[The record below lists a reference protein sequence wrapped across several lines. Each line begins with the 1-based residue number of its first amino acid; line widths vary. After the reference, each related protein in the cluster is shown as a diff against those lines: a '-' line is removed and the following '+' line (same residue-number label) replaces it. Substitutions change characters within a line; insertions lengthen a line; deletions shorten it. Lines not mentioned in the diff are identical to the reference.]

1 MRGDQRLT
9 GGRDVPGFGY
19 AHGCPR
25 KIHDGIGIA
34 SSYQV
39 GNPGAIKARR
49 DPADRPTTGRDRCL
63 LGRRGDFRHSAAAGG
78 RGQPRPNHWT
88 AEDFRGHHCKHL
100 EESRRLR
107 PASTEQAM
115 TRPPK
120 RSMFAGDG
128 VAAPLQ
134 HATFRRIWLASL
146 LSNLGLLIQAVGAAW
161 AMTQM
166 TSSADK
172 VALVQTALMLP
183 VMLISMPA
191 GAIADMYDRR
201 IVALIS
207 LAIALSGATA
217 LTVLA
222 WLGLVTPETLLAL
235 CFVVGSGMA
244 LFGPAWQS
252 SVTEQVPPE
261 TLPSA
266 VALNGISY
274 NIARSFGPAIGGIVV
289 AAAGAVAAFAAN
301 AVLYLPLL
309 IVLFLWRRTSQP
321 SRLPRERLNRAIV
334 SGVRYIANS
343 PAIKI
348 VLTRTLVTGLI
359 GGSVSALMPLV
370 ARDLLHGGA
379 QTYGIMLGAFGMGA
393 VIGALNITEV
403 RKRMSGEAAI
413 RACALSMGGA
423 IAAVA
428 LSREPVLTAAALVIA
443 GAVWML
449 AVALFNIG
457 VQLSAPRWVAGRSLA
472 AFQASIAGGIAI
484 GSWGWGRLTD
494 AVGVE
499 AALLVSAALMLASP
513 LLGLW
518 LQMPRIGARNE
529 DAEVLAD
536 PEVQLSLTARS
547 GPLVVEIEYRVA
559 QDNAR
564 AFHNVMQ
571 EVQLSRQR
579 NGAYGWSIARD
590 IADPELWTERYHC
603 PTWLDYLRQRNRSTQ
618 SERALHQRAIGFH
631 LGPDPVRVR
640 RMLERPFGS
649 VRWKEDTPDRAVSE
663 VLPVTSSAAGG
674 ST

>member
-1 MRGDQRLT
+1 MINSPNLS
-9 GGRDVPGFGY
+9 
-19 AHGCPR
+19 A
-25 KIHDGIGIA
+25 DGI
-34 SSYQV
+34 
-39 GNPGAIKARR
+39 
-49 DPADRPTTGRDRCL
+49 T
-63 LGRRGDFRHSAAAGG
+63 
-78 RGQPRPNHWT
+78 
-88 AEDFRGHHCKHL
+88 
-100 EESRRLR
+100 
-107 PASTEQAM
+107 
-115 TRPPK
+115 
-120 RSMFAGDG
+120 
-128 VAAPLQ
+128 APLR
-134 HATFRRIWLASL
+134 HVVFRRIWLASL

-166 TSSADK
+166 TASADK

-183 VMLISMPA
+183 VMLIAMPA
-191 GAIADMYDRR
+191 GAVADMYDRR
-201 IVALIS
+201 VVALVSLSIS
-207 LAIALSGATA
+207 LTGATA
-217 LTVLA
+217 LTVLT
-222 WLGLVTPETLLAL
+222 WLGHIDPQILLAL

-252 SVTEQVPPE
+252 SVSEQVPAE

-289 AAAGAVAAFAAN
+289 ATAGAVAAFAAN
-301 AVLYLPLL
+301 ALLYLPLFV
-309 IVLFLWRRTSQP
+309 VLFLWRRVTEP

-343 PAIKI
+343 PPIKT
-348 VLTRTLVTGLI
+348 VLARTFMTGLI

-393 VIGALNITEV
+393 VVGALNIGAI
-403 RKRMSGEAAI
+403 RKQLSGESAI

-423 IAAVA
+423 IIAVGM
-428 LSREPVLTAAALVIA
+428 SHIPVLTAASLVVA
-443 GAVWML
+443 GAAWML

-494 AVGVE
+494 AAGVE
-499 AALLVSAALMLASP
+499 AALLVSGALMLLLP
-513 LLGLW
+513 LLGL
-518 LQMPRIGARNE
+518 LLPMPRVGGRNE
-529 DAEVLAD
+529 PAELLAD
-536 PEVQLSLTARS
+536 PEVQLALTGRS

-559 QDNAR
+559 QENAR

-571 EVQLSRQR
+571 DVQLSRQR

-590 IADPELWTERYHC
+590 IGEPELWTERYHC

-618 SERALHQRAIGFH
+618 SERALHQQAIAFH
-631 LGPDPVRVR
+631 LGPDPVRIR

-649 VRWKEDTPDRAVSE
+649 VRWKEDTPDRQAAE
-663 VLPVTSSAAGG
+663 VLPVVASAAGS

>member
-1 MRGDQRLT
+1 
-9 GGRDVPGFGY
+9 
-19 AHGCPR
+19 
-25 KIHDGIGIA
+25 
-34 SSYQV
+34 
-39 GNPGAIKARR
+39 
-49 DPADRPTTGRDRCL
+49 
-63 LGRRGDFRHSAAAGG
+63 
-78 RGQPRPNHWT
+78 
-88 AEDFRGHHCKHL
+88 
-100 EESRRLR
+100 
-107 PASTEQAM
+107 M
-115 TRPPK
+115 TNLPK
-120 RSMFAGDG
+120 RSRLAADSIT
-128 VAAPLQ
+128 APLR
-134 HATFRRIWLASL
+134 HAVFRRIWLASL
-146 LSNLGLLIQAVGAAW
+146 VSNLGILIQGVGAAW

-183 VMLISMPA
+183 IMLISMPA
-191 GAIADMYDRR
+191 GAIADMHDRR
-201 IVALIS
+201 IVALVS
-207 LAIALSGATA
+207 LSIALAGATA
-217 LTVLA
+217 LAVLA
-222 WLGLVTPETLLAL
+222 WFNLVTPNVLLAL

-244 LFGPAWQS
+244 LFGPAWQA
-252 SVTEQVPPE
+252 SVSEQVPAE

-289 AAAGAVAAFAAN
+289 ATAGAVAAFAVN
-301 AVLYLPLL
+301 AVLYLPLMV
-309 IVLFLWRRTSQP
+309 VLFLWNRANEP

-343 PAIKI
+343 PSIRI
-348 VLTRTLVTGLI
+348 VLIRTLVTGLI

-393 VIGALNITEV
+393 VIGALNIAEV
-403 RKRMSGEAAI
+403 RKRMSGEAAV
-413 RACALSMGGA
+413 RACAISMSGA

-428 LSREPVLTAAALVIA
+428 LSNQAVLTAAALVLA
-443 GAVWML
+443 GGVWML

-472 AFQASIAGGIAI
+472 AFQASIAGGIAM
-484 GSWGWGRLTD
+484 GSWGWGHLTD
-494 AVGVE
+494 IAGVE
-499 AALLVSAALMLASP
+499 TALLVSAALMLISP
-513 LLGLW
+513 LLGIW
-518 LQMPRIGARNE
+518 LRMPPVGARNE
-529 DAEVLAD
+529 AASEVLAD
-536 PEVQLSLTARS
+536 PEVRLSLTGRS

-603 PTWLDYLRQRNRSTQ
+603 PTWLDYLRQRNRPTQ
-618 SERALHQRAIGFH
+618 SERALHQSAIDFH

-649 VRWKEDTPDRAVSE
+649 VRWKEDTPDRAANE
-663 VLPVTSSAAGG
+663 VLPVATAAGS

>member
-1 MRGDQRLT
+1 MAG
-9 GGRDVPGFGY
+9 
-19 AHGCPR
+19 
-25 KIHDGIGIA
+25 
-34 SSYQV
+34 
-39 GNPGAIKARR
+39 
-49 DPADRPTTGRDRCL
+49 PTEPDMSETQKSPM
-63 LGRRGDFRHSAAAGG
+63 FSA
-78 RGQPRPNHWT
+78 
-88 AEDFRGHHCKHL
+88 
-100 EESRRLR
+100 
-107 PASTEQAM
+107 
-115 TRPPK
+115 
-120 RSMFAGDG
+120 DG
-128 VAAPLQ
+128 VTAPLRY
-134 HATFRRIWLASL
+134 ATFRRIWLASL
-146 LSNLGLLIQAVGAAW
+146 LSNLGILIQGVGAAW

-166 TSSADK
+166 ASSADK

-191 GAIADMYDRR
+191 GAIADMHDRR
-201 IVALIS
+201 IVALIA
-207 LAIALSGATA
+207 LGIALTGASA
-217 LTVLA
+217 LTALA
-222 WLGLVTPETLLAL
+222 WLGLVTPNLLLVL

-244 LFGPAWQS
+244 LMGPAWQS
-252 SVTEQVPPE
+252 SVSEQVPSE
-261 TLPSA
+261 TLPAA

-289 AAAGAVAAFAAN
+289 AALGAVAAFAAN
-301 AVLYLPLL
+301 AVLYLPLM
-309 IVLFLWRRTSQP
+309 VALFLWKRVAQP
-321 SRLPRERLNRAIV
+321 SRLPRERLSRAIV
-334 SGVRYIANS
+334 SGVRYITNS

-348 VLTRTLVTGLI
+348 VLTRTTVTGVI

-393 VIGALNITEV
+393 VIGALNIGEL

-428 LSREPVLTAAALVIA
+428 LSRQPVLTAAALVVA
-443 GAVWML
+443 GAVWMM

-472 AFQASIAGGIAI
+472 AYQAAISGGIAI

-494 AVGVE
+494 LGGVE
-499 AALLVSAALMLASP
+499 IALLVSAALMLASP

-518 LQMPRIGARNE
+518 LPMPRIGARGE

-536 PEVQLSLTARS
+536 PEVRLALTARS

-559 QDNAR
+559 QENAR
-564 AFHNVMQ
+564 AFHSVMQ
-571 EVQLSRQR
+571 DVQLSRQR
-579 NGAYGWSIARD
+579 NGAYGWSLARD

-618 SERALHQRAIGFH
+618 SERALHQQAMAFHIG
-631 LGPDPVRVR
+631 PEPVRIR

-649 VRWKEDTPDRAVSE
+649 VRWKDDSPDRAANE
-663 VLPVTSSAAGG
+663 VLPVIASAAGS

>member
-1 MRGDQRLT
+1 MTDQ
-9 GGRDVPGFGY
+9 
-19 AHGCPR
+19 
-25 KIHDGIGIA
+25 
-34 SSYQV
+34 
-39 GNPGAIKARR
+39 
-49 DPADRPTTGRDRCL
+49 
-63 LGRRGDFRHSAAAGG
+63 
-78 RGQPRPNHWT
+78 
-88 AEDFRGHHCKHL
+88 
-100 EESRRLR
+100 
-107 PASTEQAM
+107 
-115 TRPPK
+115 PK
-120 RSMFAGDG
+120 RSRLATDG
-128 VAAPLQ
+128 IAAPLR
-134 HATFRRIWLASL
+134 HAVFRRIWLASL
-146 LSNLGLLIQAVGAAW
+146 VSNLGILIQGVGAAW

-191 GAIADMYDRR
+191 GAIADMHDRR
-201 IVALIS
+201 IVALVS
-207 LAIALSGATA
+207 LGIALVGATA

-222 WLGLVTPETLLAL
+222 WLGLVTPNILLAL

-244 LFGPAWQS
+244 LFGPAWQA
-252 SVTEQVPPE
+252 SVTEQVPAE
-261 TLPSA
+261 TLPAA

-289 AAAGAVAAFAAN
+289 ATAGAVAAFAVN
-301 AVLYLPLL
+301 AVLYLPLM
-309 IVLFLWRRTSQP
+309 VVMFLWNRANEP
-321 SRLPRERLNRAIV
+321 SRLPRERLNRAMV
-334 SGVRYIANS
+334 SGVRYITNS
-343 PAIKI
+343 PSIKI
-348 VLTRTLVTGLI
+348 VLTRTLVTGII

-393 VIGALNITEV
+393 VFGALNIGEV
-403 RKRMSGEAAI
+403 RRRMSGEAAV
-413 RACALSMGGA
+413 RACAISMAGA

-428 LSREPVLTAAALVIA
+428 LSTNAVLTAIALVLA

-472 AFQASIAGGIAI
+472 AFQASIAGGIAV
-484 GSWGWGRLTD
+484 GSWGWGHLTD
-494 AVGVE
+494 LAGVE
-499 AALLVSAALMLASP
+499 IALLVSAGLMLISP
-513 LLGLW
+513 LLGIW
-518 LQMPRIGARNE
+518 LRMPPVGARNE
-529 DAEVLAD
+529 DATELLAD
-536 PEVQLSLTARS
+536 PEVRLSLTGRS

-590 IADPELWTERYHC
+590 IGDPELWTERYHC
-603 PTWLDYLRQRNRSTQ
+603 PTWLDYLRQRNRATQ
-618 SERALHQRAIGFH
+618 SERALHQRAIDFH
-631 LGPDPVRVR
+631 LGPEPIRVR

-649 VRWKEDTPDRAVSE
+649 VRWKEDTPDRAANE
-663 VLPVTSSAAGG
+663 VLPVVATAAGS

>member
-1 MRGDQRLT
+1 MTDQPERSK
-9 GGRDVPGFGY
+9 F
-19 AHGCPR
+19 AA
-25 KIHDGIGIA
+25 DG
-34 SSYQV
+34 
-39 GNPGAIKARR
+39 
-49 DPADRPTTGRDRCL
+49 L
-63 LGRRGDFRHSAAAGG
+63 
-78 RGQPRPNHWT
+78 
-88 AEDFRGHHCKHL
+88 
-100 EESRRLR
+100 
-107 PASTEQAM
+107 
-115 TRPPK
+115 
-120 RSMFAGDG
+120 
-128 VAAPLQ
+128 AAPLR
-134 HATFRRIWLASL
+134 HSIFRRIWLASL

-166 TSSADK
+166 TASADK

-191 GAIADMYDRR
+191 GAIADMHDRR
-201 IVALIS
+201 VVALIS
-207 LAIALSGATA
+207 LSISLSGATT
-217 LTVLA
+217 LSVLS
-222 WLGLVTPETLLAL
+222 WLGLVTPPILLAL

-252 SVTEQVPPE
+252 SVSEQVPAE

-274 NIARSFGPAIGGIVV
+274 NIARSFGPAIGGVIV

-309 IVLFLWRRTSQP
+309 VVLFLWSRTTAP
-321 SRLPRERLNRAIV
+321 SRLPRERLNRAMV

-343 PAIKI
+343 PSIRI
-348 VLTRTLVTGLI
+348 VLARTFVTGIL

-403 RKRMSGEAAI
+403 RKRMTGEAAV

-423 IAAVA
+423 IAAIA

-443 GAVWML
+443 GGVWMM

-494 AVGVE
+494 AAGVE
-499 AALLVSAALMLASP
+499 TALLVSGGLMFLSP

-518 LQMPRIGARNE
+518 LKMPRIGARDDE
-529 DAEVLAD
+529 AEVLAD
-536 PEVQLSLTARS
+536 PEVRLSLTGRS

-571 EVQLSRQR
+571 DVQLSRQR

-603 PTWLDYLRQRNRSTQ
+603 PTWLDFLRQRNRSTQ
-618 SERALHQRAIGFH
+618 SERALHQRAIDFH
-631 LGPDPVRVR
+631 IGPDPVRVR

-649 VRWKEDTPDRAVSE
+649 VRWKEETPDRAASE
-663 VLPVTSSAAGG
+663 VLPAATAAGSSA
-674 ST
+674 

>member
-1 MRGDQRLT
+1 
-9 GGRDVPGFGY
+9 
-19 AHGCPR
+19 
-25 KIHDGIGIA
+25 
-34 SSYQV
+34 
-39 GNPGAIKARR
+39 
-49 DPADRPTTGRDRCL
+49 
-63 LGRRGDFRHSAAAGG
+63 
-78 RGQPRPNHWT
+78 
-88 AEDFRGHHCKHL
+88 
-100 EESRRLR
+100 
-107 PASTEQAM
+107 M
-115 TRPPK
+115 TDAPK
-120 RSMFAGDG
+120 RSAFAADSI
-128 VAAPLQ
+128 AAPLR
-134 HATFRRIWLASL
+134 HSVFRRIWLASL
-146 LSNLGLLIQAVGAAW
+146 VSNLGILIQGVGAAW

-166 TSSADK
+166 ASSADK

-191 GAIADMYDRR
+191 GAIADMHDRR
-201 IVALIS
+201 IVALVS
-207 LAIALSGATA
+207 LSIALSGATA

-222 WLGLVTPETLLAL
+222 WFNLITPNILLAL

-252 SVTEQVPPE
+252 SVSEQVPAE
-261 TLPSA
+261 TLPAA

-289 AAAGAVAAFAAN
+289 ATAGAFAAFAAN
-301 AVLYLPLL
+301 ALLYIPLL
-309 IVLFLWRRTSQP
+309 IVLFMWNRVSEP
-321 SRLPRERLNRAIV
+321 SRLPREQLSRAIV
-334 SGVRYIANS
+334 SGVRYITNS
-343 PAIKI
+343 PSIKI

-393 VIGALNITEV
+393 VIGALNINEV
-403 RKRMSGEAAI
+403 RKRLSGEAAI
-413 RACALSMGGA
+413 RACALSMAGA

-428 LSREPVLTAAALVIA
+428 LSKEPVLTAAALVVA

-484 GSWGWGRLTD
+484 GSWGWGHLTD
-494 AVGVE
+494 AAGVE
-499 AALLVSAALMLASP
+499 TALLVSAGLMFLSP

-518 LQMPRIGARNE
+518 LRMPPIGARNE
-529 DAEVLAD
+529 VAELLAD
-536 PEVQLSLTARS
+536 PEVQLQLTGRS

-559 QDNAR
+559 QGSAR

-571 EVQLSRQR
+571 QVQLSRQR

-618 SERALHQRAIGFH
+618 SERALHQQAIDFH

-649 VRWKEDTPDRAVSE
+649 VRWKEDTPDRAANE
-663 VLPVTSSAAGG
+663 VLPVATAAGS

>member
-1 MRGDQRLT
+1 M
-9 GGRDVPGFGY
+9 
-19 AHGCPR
+19 
-25 KIHDGIGIA
+25 
-34 SSYQV
+34 
-39 GNPGAIKARR
+39 
-49 DPADRPTTGRDRCL
+49 
-63 LGRRGDFRHSAAAGG
+63 
-78 RGQPRPNHWT
+78 
-88 AEDFRGHHCKHL
+88 
-100 EESRRLR
+100 
-107 PASTEQAM
+107 TEQ
-115 TRPPK
+115 PK
-120 RSMFAGDG
+120 RSMLAADG
-128 VAAPLQ
+128 VAAPLR
-134 HATFRRIWLASL
+134 HTVFRRIWLASL

-201 IVALIS
+201 IVALVS
-207 LAIALSGATA
+207 LSIALSGATA

-222 WLGLVTPETLLAL
+222 WLGLITPTTLLAF

-252 SVTEQVPPE
+252 SVSEQVPAE

-289 AAAGAVAAFAAN
+289 ATAGAVAAFAAN
-301 AVLYLPLL
+301 AVLYIPLL
-309 IVLFLWRRTSQP
+309 VVLFLWRRTSEP

-343 PAIKI
+343 PSIKI
-348 VLTRTLVTGLI
+348 VLARTLVTGLI

-370 ARDLLHGGA
+370 VRDLLHGGA

-393 VIGALNITEV
+393 VIGAFNITEV
-403 RKRMSGEAAI
+403 RKRMSGDSAV

-428 LSREPVLTAAALVIA
+428 LSREPVLTAAALVVC
-443 GAVWML
+443 GASWML

-472 AFQASIAGGIAI
+472 AFQASISGGIAI

-494 AVGVE
+494 AAGVE
-499 AALLVSAALMLASP
+499 AALLVSATLMLLSP
-513 LLGLW
+513 LLGRW

-529 DAEVLAD
+529 DAESLAD
-536 PEVQLSLTARS
+536 PEVRLSLTGRS

-559 QDNAR
+559 QENAR

-603 PTWLDYLRQRNRSTQ
+603 PTWLDYLRQRNRTTQ
-618 SERALHQRAIGFH
+618 SERALHQNATNFH

-649 VRWKEDTPDRAVSE
+649 VRWKEEIPDQAAHD
-663 VLPVTSSAAGG
+663 VLPVASAAAG
-674 ST
+674 SST

>member
-1 MRGDQRLT
+1 MTDQPERSK
-9 GGRDVPGFGY
+9 F
-19 AHGCPR
+19 A
-25 KIHDGIGIA
+25 
-34 SSYQV
+34 
-39 GNPGAIKARR
+39 
-49 DPADRPTTGRDRCL
+49 ADSL
-63 LGRRGDFRHSAAAGG
+63 
-78 RGQPRPNHWT
+78 
-88 AEDFRGHHCKHL
+88 
-100 EESRRLR
+100 
-107 PASTEQAM
+107 
-115 TRPPK
+115 
-120 RSMFAGDG
+120 
-128 VAAPLQ
+128 AAPLR
-134 HATFRRIWLASL
+134 HSVFRRIWLASL
-146 LSNLGLLIQAVGAAW
+146 LSNLGLMIQAVGAAW

-191 GAIADMYDRR
+191 GAIADMHDRR
-201 IVALIS
+201 IVALVSLSIS
-207 LAIALSGATA
+207 LSGATA
-217 LTVLA
+217 LTALS
-222 WLGLVTPETLLAL
+222 WFGLVTPPILLAL

-252 SVTEQVPPE
+252 SVSEQVPAE

-274 NIARSFGPAIGGIVV
+274 NIARSFGPAIGGVVV

-309 IVLFLWRRTSQP
+309 VVLFRWRRVTAP
-321 SRLPRERLNRAIV
+321 SRLPRERLNRAMV

-343 PAIKI
+343 PSIRI
-348 VLTRTLVTGLI
+348 VLARTFVTGI
-359 GGSVSALMPLV
+359 FGGSVSALMPLV
-370 ARDLLHGGA
+370 VRDLLHGGA
-379 QTYGIMLGAFGMGA
+379 QAYGIMLGAFGMGA
-393 VIGALNITEV
+393 VIGALNIGEV
-403 RKRMSGEAAI
+403 RKRMTGEAAV
-413 RACALSMGGA
+413 RTCALTMGVA
-423 IAAVA
+423 IAAIG

-494 AVGVE
+494 AAGVE
-499 AALLVSAALMLASP
+499 TALLVSGGLMFLSP
-513 LLGLW
+513 LIGLW
-518 LQMPRIGARNE
+518 LRMPRIGGRDGE
-529 DAEVLAD
+529 AEVLAD
-536 PEVQLSLTARS
+536 PEVRLSLTGRS

-571 EVQLSRQR
+571 DVQLSRQR

-590 IADPELWTERYHC
+590 ITDPELWTERYHC
-603 PTWLDYLRQRNRSTQ
+603 PTWLDFLRQRNRATQ
-618 SERALHQRAIGFH
+618 SERALHQRAIDFH
-631 LGPDPVRVR
+631 IGPDPVRVR

-649 VRWKEDTPDRAVSE
+649 VRWKEETPDGAAGD
-663 VLPVTSSAAGG
+663 VLPVVATAAGS

>member
-1 MRGDQRLT
+1 M
-9 GGRDVPGFGY
+9 
-19 AHGCPR
+19 
-25 KIHDGIGIA
+25 
-34 SSYQV
+34 
-39 GNPGAIKARR
+39 
-49 DPADRPTTGRDRCL
+49 
-63 LGRRGDFRHSAAAGG
+63 
-78 RGQPRPNHWT
+78 
-88 AEDFRGHHCKHL
+88 
-100 EESRRLR
+100 
-107 PASTEQAM
+107 
-115 TRPPK
+115 
-120 RSMFAGDG
+120 
-128 VAAPLQ
+128 
-134 HATFRRIWLASL
+134 
-146 LSNLGLLIQAVGAAW
+146 GAAW

-183 VMLISMPA
+183 VMLIAMPA

-201 IVALIS
+201 MVALVS
-207 LAIALSGATA
+207 LSIGLAGATA
-217 LTVLA
+217 LSVFA
-222 WLGLVTPETLLAL
+222 WLGRLTPEILLAF
-235 CFVVGSGMA
+235 CFIVGSGMA
-244 LFGPAWQS
+244 LFGPAWQA
-252 SVTEQVPPE
+252 SVNEQVPAE

-289 AAAGAVAAFAAN
+289 AAAGSVAAFAAN
-301 AVLYLPLL
+301 ALLYIPLL
-309 IVLFLWRRTSQP
+309 IVLFLWRRTSEP

-343 PAIKI
+343 PSIRI
-348 VLTRTLVTGLI
+348 VLVRTLITGLI

-370 ARDLLHGGA
+370 VRDLLHGGA

-393 VIGALNITEV
+393 VIGALNIAEV
-403 RKRMSGEAAI
+403 RRRMSGEAAV
-413 RACALSMGGA
+413 RACALSMAGA
-423 IAAVA
+423 IVAVA
-428 LSREPVLTAAALVIA
+428 LSRQPVLTAAALVLA

-472 AFQASIAGGIAI
+472 AFQASIAGGIAL

-494 AVGVE
+494 AAGVE
-499 AALLVSAALMLASP
+499 TALLVSAGLMLVSP
-513 LLGLW
+513 VLGLW
-518 LQMPRIGARNE
+518 LRMPRVGARNE

-536 PEVQLSLTARS
+536 PEVRLALTGRS
-547 GPLVVEIEYRVA
+547 GPLVVEIEYRVD
-559 QDNAR
+559 QESAR

-603 PTWLDYLRQRNRSTQ
+603 PTWFDYLRQRNRSTQ
-618 SERALHQRAIGFH
+618 SERALHQRAMDYH

-649 VRWKEDTPDRAVSE
+649 VRWKDETPDSAASE
-663 VLPVTSSAAGG
+663 VLPVATAAGS

>member
-1 MRGDQRLT
+1 M
-9 GGRDVPGFGY
+9 
-19 AHGCPR
+19 
-25 KIHDGIGIA
+25 
-34 SSYQV
+34 
-39 GNPGAIKARR
+39 
-49 DPADRPTTGRDRCL
+49 
-63 LGRRGDFRHSAAAGG
+63 
-78 RGQPRPNHWT
+78 
-88 AEDFRGHHCKHL
+88 
-100 EESRRLR
+100 
-107 PASTEQAM
+107 TE
-115 TRPPK
+115 PPK
-120 RSMFAGDG
+120 RSMHAADG
-128 VAAPLQ
+128 IAAPLR
-134 HATFRRIWLASL
+134 HAVFRRIWLASL
-146 LSNLGLLIQAVGAAW
+146 LSNLGLLIQGVGAAW

-166 TSSADK
+166 ASSADK

-183 VMLISMPA
+183 IMLISMPA

-201 IVALIS
+201 IVALVS
-207 LAIALSGATA
+207 LSIALAGSTA
-217 LTVLA
+217 LAVLA
-222 WLGLVTPETLLAL
+222 WLNLVTPQILLAF

-252 SVTEQVPPE
+252 SVSEQVPAE
-261 TLPSA
+261 NLPSA

-274 NIARSFGPAIGGIVV
+274 NIARSFGPAIGGIIV
-289 AAAGAVAAFAAN
+289 ATAGAVAAFAAN
-301 AVLYLPLL
+301 AVLYIPLL
-309 IVLFLWRRTSQP
+309 VVLFLWRRTSEP

-343 PAIKI
+343 PSIRI
-348 VLTRTLVTGLI
+348 VLARTLVTGII

-393 VIGALNITEV
+393 VIGALNITEL
-403 RKRMSGEAAI
+403 RKRLSGEAAI
-413 RACALSMGGA
+413 RACTICMAGA
-423 IAAVA
+423 ITAVA
-428 LSREPVLTAAALVIA
+428 VSRQPVLTAAALVVA
-443 GAVWML
+443 GAVWMA

-472 AFQASIAGGIAI
+472 AFQASIAGGIAM

-494 AVGVE
+494 AAGVE
-499 AALLVSAALMLASP
+499 TALLVSAGLMFVSP

-518 LQMPRIGARNE
+518 LRMPRVGARNE

-536 PEVQLSLTARS
+536 PEVRLSLTGRS

-559 QDNAR
+559 QDSAR

-590 IADPELWTERYHC
+590 IADSELWTERYHC

-618 SERALHQRAIGFH
+618 SERALHQRAMDFH

-649 VRWKEDTPDRAVSE
+649 VRWKEETPDRAANE
-663 VLPVTSSAAGG
+663 VLPVATAAGG

>member
-1 MRGDQRLT
+1 MTDQ
-9 GGRDVPGFGY
+9 
-19 AHGCPR
+19 
-25 KIHDGIGIA
+25 
-34 SSYQV
+34 
-39 GNPGAIKARR
+39 
-49 DPADRPTTGRDRCL
+49 
-63 LGRRGDFRHSAAAGG
+63 
-78 RGQPRPNHWT
+78 
-88 AEDFRGHHCKHL
+88 
-100 EESRRLR
+100 
-107 PASTEQAM
+107 
-115 TRPPK
+115 PK
-120 RSMFAGDG
+120 RSMFAPDG
-128 VAAPLQ
+128 VAAPLR
-134 HATFRRIWLASL
+134 HPVFRRIWLASL
-146 LSNLGLLIQAVGAAW
+146 LSNLGLLIQGVGAAW

-183 VMLISMPA
+183 IMLISMPA

-201 IVALIS
+201 IVALVS
-207 LAIALSGATA
+207 LSIALTGATA
-217 LTVLA
+217 LSVLA
-222 WLGLVTPETLLAL
+222 WLGLVTPQILLAF
-235 CFVVGSGMA
+235 CFIVGSGMA

-252 SVTEQVPPE
+252 SVTEQVPTE

-289 AAAGAVAAFAAN
+289 ATAGAVAAFAAN
-301 AVLYLPLL
+301 AVLYIPLL
-309 IVLFLWRRTSQP
+309 IVLFLWRRNSEP
-321 SRLPRERLNRAIV
+321 SRLPRERLSRAIV

-343 PAIKI
+343 PSIRI
-348 VLTRTLVTGLI
+348 VLVRTLVTGVI

-403 RKRMSGEAAI
+403 RKRMSGEAAV

-423 IAAVA
+423 IAAVG
-428 LSREPVLTAAALVIA
+428 LSREPVLTATALVIA

-449 AVALFNIG
+449 SVALFNIG

-494 AVGVE
+494 AAGVE
-499 AALLVSAALMLASP
+499 TALLVSAALMFASP

-518 LQMPRIGARNE
+518 LGMPRVGARNE

-536 PEVQLSLTARS
+536 PEVRLSLTGRS

-559 QDNAR
+559 PDNAR

-571 EVQLSRQR
+571 DVQLSRQR

-618 SERALHQRAIGFH
+618 SERALHQQAIDFH

-663 VLPVTSSAAGG
+663 VLPVVATAAGS